1 MRRADKKDKLR
12 SAERLFDAFGMI
24 DDRIV
29 FEAQEAYTTPSRKS
43 SSVSLRKYTVSAT
56 IAMVLVISMIGGFVI
71 SNISNST
78 SKDDLD
84 ESHNVGTTDKGS
96 GNDMDMMLLAAAQ
109 VGVIETTPL
118 EQIDFF
124 DGEVSLIW
132 SYEGDSDYYKL
143 VFDGS
148 DAEKTIKKQMATP
161 KKEIST
167 TSSDA
172 LACKVWISYGNGE
185 VVSPYLKESSGNIGY
200 SILFDYS
207 PEVIPNE
214 EFTKLVNDTVVDALG
229 DR

>member
-71 SNISNST
+71 SNISDYL
-78 SKDDLD
+78 SKNDVDGA
-84 ESHNVGTTDKGS
+84 ETVGTTEIGS
-96 GNDMDMMLLAAAQ
+96 EQQMDMMLLAAAQ
-109 VGVIETTPL
+109 VGVVESTPIE
-118 EQIDFF
+118 EIDFF

-132 SYEGDSDYYKL
+132 SCEGDGNYYKL
-143 VFDGS
+143 IFETN
-148 DAEKTIKKQMATP
+148 DAEFKIKNQMSAP
-161 KKEIST
+161 KKEITDAST
-167 TSSDA
+167 D
-172 LACKVWISYGNGE
+172 LLNCKVWISYGNGE

-200 SILFDYS
+200 STLFDYS
-207 PEVIPNE
+207 PEVIPSE
-214 EFTKLVNDTVVDALG
+214 SFTDLVHDTVVEYLDS
-229 DR
+229 